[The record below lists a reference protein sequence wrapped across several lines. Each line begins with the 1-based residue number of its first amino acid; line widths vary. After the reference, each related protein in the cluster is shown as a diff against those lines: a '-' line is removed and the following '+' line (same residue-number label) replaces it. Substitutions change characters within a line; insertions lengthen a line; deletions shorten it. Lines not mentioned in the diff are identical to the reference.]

1 MVFAVLCYKIFSL
14 EYNLKSGNNKF
25 KLCLILIEGKITRP
39 NFFIGYIFQFYK
51 NFLL

>member
-1 MVFAVLCYKIFSL
+1 MVFAVLCYKTFSL

-39 NFFIGYIFQFYK
+39 NFFIG
-51 NFLL
+51 